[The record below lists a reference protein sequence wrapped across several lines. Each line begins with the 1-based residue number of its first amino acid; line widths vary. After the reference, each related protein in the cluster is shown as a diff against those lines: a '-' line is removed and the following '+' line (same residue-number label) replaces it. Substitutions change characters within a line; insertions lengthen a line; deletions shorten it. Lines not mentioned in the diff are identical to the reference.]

1 MEPAA
6 PIQPERSEEKPRATS
21 ADQALAESGVDPD
34 LRSWLQT
41 EVQPTFQRPALD
53 DWDPIAES
61 LEATGVATV
70 IDLDRRLAAQG
81 FTVEERRGE
90 LRHAAPLLRQRLEE
104 ELEFQLHMEA
114 AGREDTHD
122 VQRRRGHT
130 GSIRSA
136 MAGASPGQI
145 TQLSI
150 IRSQTSRELLAIRRL
165 DPAWRQPPVALP
177 IATTP
182 RQVLSNAQ
190 IYLRVLQHTR
200 WEMQFQAA
208 NPNAAGYT
216 ARQQAAAAAISSGV
230 RNPYW
235 MGSYTALRGMRDRT
249 EFRFPM
255 EIQHLNMQSM
265 MSGAAP
271 HGRGASVTILGNPSR
286 GAPSE
291 HMTWHRRM
299 ERDFFSLYRPEGT
312 RAGRLPTFGEYNRA
326 AALAYREAGFN
337 VSSIRRLMDL
347 QIREQR
353 SFGYAPSSQIP
364 RLPNPVRVPA
374 RHFLQKR

>member
-1 MEPAA
+1 M
-6 PIQPERSEEKPRATS
+6 
-21 ADQALAESGVDPD
+21 DPD

-70 IDLDRRLAAQG
+70 IDLDRRLAAEG
-81 FTVEERRGE
+81 FTIEERRSE
-90 LRHAAPLLRQRLEE
+90 LRRAAPLLRQRLEE

-150 IRSQTSRELLAIRRL
+150 IRSQTSRELSAIRRL
-165 DPAWRQPPVALP
+165 DPAWRQPPVAMP
-177 IATTP
+177 TATTP

-190 IYLRVLQHTR
+190 IYLRALQYTR

-265 MSGAAP
+265 MGGAVP
-271 HGRGASVTILGNPSR
+271 HGRGASVTILGNPTR

-299 ERDFFSLYRPEGT
+299 EKSFFAPYRSRGVAPDQF
-312 RAGRLPTFGEYNRA
+312 PTFAEYNA
-326 AALAYREAGFN
+326 AAARAYREAGF
-337 VSSIRRLMDL
+337 SASAIRRLMDL

-353 SFGYAPSSQIP
+353 AFGFAPHSPLP
-364 RLPNPVRVPA
+364 RLPKPVQVPA
-374 RHFLQKR
+374 RHFWSKR